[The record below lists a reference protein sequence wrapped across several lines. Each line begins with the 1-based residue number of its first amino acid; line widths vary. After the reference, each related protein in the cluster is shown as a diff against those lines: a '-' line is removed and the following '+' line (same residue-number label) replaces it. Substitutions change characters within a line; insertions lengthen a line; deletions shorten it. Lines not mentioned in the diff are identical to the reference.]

1 MVGFY
6 YIVIFGSDV
15 ALCVDMRS
23 GVLHVKR
30 DFGGWGH
37 MWNKCHV
44 AWKGLNIFNNRIIF
58 LSRGVHNVE
67 ILLSI

>member
-1 MVGFY
+1 MLKE
-6 YIVIFGSDV
+6 I
-15 ALCVDMRS
+15 L
-23 GVLHVKR
+23 
-30 DFGGWGH
+30 GGWGH

-44 AWKGLNIFNNRIIF
+44 AWKGLNIFNNRITF